1 MVSSLDYERSKHG
14 GLIMTREDCIYFEEK
29 EESTGWNHCKRSCS
43 LDNEGH
49 LCDICRLWDSYIPK
63 NSFPGEIERAKRW
76 QDMPLDEQPDYEDYF

>member
-1 MVSSLDYERSKHG
+1 
-14 GLIMTREDCIYFEEK
+14 MTREDCIYFEEK

-63 NSFPGEIERAKRW
+63 NSSPEEIERAKRW
-76 QDMPLDEQPDYEDYF
+76 QDMSLDEQPDYEDYF